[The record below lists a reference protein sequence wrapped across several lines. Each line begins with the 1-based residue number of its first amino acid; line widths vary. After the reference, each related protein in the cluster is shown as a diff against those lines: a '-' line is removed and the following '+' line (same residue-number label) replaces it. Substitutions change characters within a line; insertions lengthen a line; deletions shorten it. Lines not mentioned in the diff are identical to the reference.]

1 MEANMIEVKQH
12 YNRIDGISIRPGLYA
27 EDDVA
32 LHGLATFL
40 IATGRAQAIIVTVA
54 TDVPSQSDAVV
65 VTHTGG
71 LVGVTPPAPRK
82 RKGSG

>member
-1 MEANMIEVKQH
+1 MVEVKQH
-12 YNRIDGISIRPGLYA
+12 YNRTDGISIRPGLYA
-27 EDDVA
+27 EDDSD

-40 IATGRAQAIIVTVA
+40 IETGRARAIIVTVA
-54 TDVPSQSDAVV
+54 TDVPSQSDEMV
-65 VTHTGG
+65 VTHMGG